1 MKLSEARK
9 EAEKYVKAKKFD
21 KAIELYKKI
30 VAALEKK
37 RGTADPQDYNTLGD
51 LYLKQNNKEAAI
63 INIKKAMEIYEEQG
77 IEQQAAAMGKRIL
90 RIDKDNKEVI
100 YKLAKL
106 YHKRGVITEA
116 ISYYT
121 EYINKL
127 LVEGDKSGALEVY
140 KEMFKNHP
148 IPLPV
153 SLEEYKKAIDLCIS
167 LNRMDEA
174 KEYLA
179 ILYEKAEERG
189 REDIL
194 KYVQRMQGR
203 LGVNIIDESVDE
215 SEEESVLE
223 ENPPVEDVEEVDDA
237 NDLENIISE
246 ISDELEEEGVS
257 EEVAEVIKE
266 KEITDT
272 DSSSANMEYINSYLS
287 MAEMSLEINQI
298 DQAVD
303 YFMQAAGFYL
313 KMENIP
319 EAIKLLKRAIEVDP
333 TNINVRKQLIQLYIS
348 ANDREAVIEEYL
360 GLADAYIKNG
370 DTHQAEEVLNK
381 ALRISPDNKKI
392 LEKLESI
399 RGGKTGDALI
409 EDLISETKKEIEE
422 TITAQDIMKGKDEGG
437 MKFTVEDSEE
447 GEEALFTMD
456 EIIEEL
462 KKGLQESISEDDVD
476 THYDMGLTFK
486 EMGMIDEAIEEFK
499 YALRSPKTE
508 LKAVGMLAQCYSD
521 KGERERA
528 YKMVIKGLK
537 LPKYSDK
544 DKVGLFYQLGTMY
557 EEDGRYKEALM
568 IYKKILKI
576 DKNFHDVLKRAKRVF
591 DVIKSGADKIKP
603 NSSAQQ
609 SKIPQK
615 SNDDDDDIDI
625 GPISYV

>member
-9 EAEKYVKAKKFD
+9 EAEKYVKSRKFD

-30 VAALEKK
+30 VSALERR
-37 RGTADPQDYNTLGD
+37 RGRAEPQDYNTLGD
-51 LYLKQNNKEAAI
+51 LYLKRNDKENAI

-77 IEQQAAAMGKRIL
+77 IDQQAAAMGKRIL
-90 RIDKDNKEVI
+90 RIDSEDKEVI
-100 YKLAKL
+100 YKLAKI

-140 KEMFKNHP
+140 KEMFKNQP

-167 LNRMDEA
+167 LNRMDDA

-179 ILYEKAEERG
+179 ILYEKAEEMG

-203 LGVNIIDESVDE
+203 LGVSIISESVE
-215 SEEESVLE
+215 EKNEPVLEGSSGEEELE
-223 ENPPVEDVEEVDDA
+223 VVDDV

-246 ISDELEEEGVS
+246 ISGELEEEGVS
-257 EEVAEVIKE
+257 EEIAEVIRE
-266 KEITDT
+266 KEITGT

-287 MAEMSLEINQI
+287 MAEMSLEIDHI

-319 EAIKLLKRAIEVDP
+319 EAIKLLKRAVKVDP

-437 MKFTVEDSEE
+437 MKFTVEDSED

-528 YKMVIKGLK
+528 YKMVIRGLK

-609 SKIPQK
+609 RKIIQK